1 MLRLTGAELTIRL
14 LENQGVTH
22 IAGIP
27 GGFNLPLY
35 DALGRSGTIR
45 HILARHE
52 QGAGFIAQ
60 GMARVTGR
68 PGVIFATSGPGA
80 TNTLTALADARMD
93 SVPLVCI
100 TGQVPLSMIGTD
112 AFQEVDIYGMSI
124 PATKH
129 NFIVR
134 SIDELLR
141 VLPEAFAIAAGDRP
155 GPVLVDIPRDVQV
168 AVAELQELPAA
179 GTPAPMPQPDPQA
192 LARAAEMMNAAKRP
206 LLLLGGGTSSPRG
219 LGGGGFL
226 YGGPAHPRRHVL
238 ARAGHSAAR
247 A

>member
-14 LENQGVTH
+14 LENQGVTC

-35 DALGRSGTIR
+35 DALGRSGAIR
-45 HILARHE
+45 HVLARHE

-60 GMARVTGR
+60 GMARVSGR
-68 PGVIFATSGPGA
+68 PGVVFATSGPGA

-100 TGQVPLSMIGTD
+100 TGQVPQSMIGTD

-129 NFIVR
+129 NFLVR
-134 SIDELLR
+134 SPEELPR
-141 VLPEAFAIAAGDRP
+141 VIAEAFSIAVSDRP

-168 AVAELQELPAA
+168 APVEVESLPEPGGA
-179 GTPAPMPQPDPQA
+179 TPMPTPDSA
-192 LARAAEMMNAAKRP
+192 SLARAAELLNAAERP
-206 LLLLGGGTSSPRG
+206 LLLLGGGTSSPEA
-219 LGGGGFL
+219 L
-226 YGGPAHPRRHVL
+226 
-238 ARAGHSAAR
+238 S
-247 A
+247 

>member
-1 MLRLTGAELTIRL
+1 MLRLSGAELTIRL

-35 DALGRSGTIR
+35 DALGRRGTIR

-68 PGVIFATSGPGA
+68 PGVVFATSGPGA

-100 TGQVPLSMIGTD
+100 TGQVPLGMIGAAGLYM
-112 AFQEVDIYGMSI
+112 AFVPGAPQPREDFSRMGLVVAGVLVGFGTRMGNGCTSGHGVCGIGRLS
-124 PATKH
+124 A
-129 NFIVR
+129 R
-134 SIDELLR
+134 SI
-141 VLPEAFAIAAGDRP
+141 
-155 GPVLVDIPRDVQV
+155 V
-168 AVAELQELPAA
+168 AVLTFMLTAVIA
-179 GTPAPMPQPDPQA
+179 TYMT
-192 LARAAEMMNAAKRP
+192 RHM
-206 LLLLGGGTSSPRG
+206 
-219 LGGGGFL
+219 GFSL
-226 YGGPAHPRRHVL
+226 
-238 ARAGHSAAR
+238 
-247 A
+247 